1 MHPQHRILLGQIQKH
16 QRKRDHGQ
24 ANDSYLSS
32 SHHYYDVSVPE
43 RRRISKDWVKAN
55 GSISDGVFVAVL
67 ESLFHGKSHEEKT
80 LASILL
86 AYHKTGRGKIGP
98 KHLSGWLDHL
108 VGWAEIDSLC
118 AGVYPADEVLAD
130 WKAWQAFLRRLARD
144 RNINKRRA
152 ALVFLTGPARTSGDP
167 RIAALGFEVIDR
179 LKSEREIIVTKAV
192 SWLLR
197 SLVQHHK
204 KDVARYL
211 ASNRS
216 TLPAIAVRETER
228 KIRTGRK

>member
-1 MHPQHRILLGQIQKH
+1 MHQHHKALLAEIRKH

-32 SHHYYDVSVPE
+32 GHHYYDVSVPE

-55 GSISDGVFVAVL
+55 RSIADSAFVAVL
-67 ESLFHGKSHEEKT
+67 ESLFRGKSHEEKT
-80 LASILL
+80 LACILL
-86 AYHKTGRGKIGP
+86 ADHRVGRGTIGT
-98 KHLSGWLDHL
+98 KQLNAWLDHL

-118 AGVYPADEVLAD
+118 AGVYPAEELLAD
-130 WKAWQAFLRRLARD
+130 WTAWQAFIRKLARD
-144 RNINKRRA
+144 KNINKRRA

-179 LKSEREIIVTKAV
+179 LKSEREIIITKAV

-204 KDVARYL
+204 KEVARYL
-211 ASNRS
+211 ASNANA
-216 TLPAIAVRETER
+216 LPAIAVRETER